1 MLRSAST
8 VPANASSPK
17 KEETETTKTR
27 TSAEILFNLD
37 RNSMKE
43 KRSKAN
49 ANLSSDDDDG
59 NIMSESNRF
68 VDDDE
73 SRLEVLVF
81 GGANALLENITKKN
95 VKKQKIT
102 SGLKFQQFLDTDSGI
117 SQKEIADGFET
128 RKPVWED
135 DNDDDEK

>member
-1 MLRSAST
+1 
-8 VPANASSPK
+8 
-17 KEETETTKTR
+17 
-27 TSAEILFNLD
+27 
-37 RNSMKE
+37 
-43 KRSKAN
+43 
-49 ANLSSDDDDG
+49 
-59 NIMSESNRF
+59 MSESNRF

-73 SRLEVLVF
+73 SRLEDLVF
-81 GGANALLENITKKN
+81 GGENALLENITKKN